1 MIYTGVGSR
10 AVPMEFLLPIKEI
23 AFWAAKNNWTLRS
36 GGADG
41 CDSAFETFHHGEKEI
56 FLPWKGFNKNRSE
69 LFPPPADA
77 YVIAETIHPN
87 WWGCSKFS
95 KDFHARNIQQ
105 VLGRDLDSPTDCVVC
120 WTPEGATVGGNR
132 NSNPLCYAA
141 RHSSVQFGSSLFQ
154 RDHHENE
161 GLTRCQ
167 ACLRFQLCR
176 HQNST
181 L

>member
-120 WTPEGATVGGNR
+120 WTPEGATVGGTATAIRCAMRLDIPVFN
-132 NSNPLCYAA
+132 LALL
-141 RHSSVQFGSSLFQ
+141 SSREIIMRMKDLQDAKPV
-154 RDHHENE
+154 
-161 GLTRCQ
+161 
-167 ACLRFQLCR
+167 
-176 HQNST
+176 
-181 L
+181 